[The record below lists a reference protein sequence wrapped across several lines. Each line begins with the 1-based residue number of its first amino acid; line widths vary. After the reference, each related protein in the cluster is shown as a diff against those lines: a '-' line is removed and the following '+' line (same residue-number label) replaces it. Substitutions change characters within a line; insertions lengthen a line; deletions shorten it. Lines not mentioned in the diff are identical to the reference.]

1 MFLLNE
7 KVKILNIIKNKILFL
22 LIFLL
27 IRSYGK
33 NESSIHEIVKKRK
46 EICATFSVAPQI
58 GKVRTMVFDSA

>member
-7 KVKILNIIKNKILFL
+7 KVKILNIIKNKIIFL
-22 LIFLL
+22 LILLL

>member
-46 EICATFSVAPQI
+46 EICATFSVTPQI

>member
-22 LIFLL
+22 LILLL